1 MPSIEEVF
9 DRHESRLM
17 TTAGVEGVGIGGSPD
32 APVILVMV
40 RQGATAM
47 AARLPTSLEGYPVVV
62 EVSGEISAQ
71 G

>member
-17 TTAGVEGVGIGGSPD
+17 ATAGVEGVGIGGSPD

-47 AARLPTSLEGYPVVV
+47 AATLPRSLEGYPVVV